1 MYIYIFAFLLLV
13 SREKSIASPPT
24 RQPRWLRIKIE
35 IRKKGD
41 WIARTERR
49 ENAMLGK
56 KGWKPGSVLQKI
68 ARSNESFLLI
78 ELITTPSPISFP
90 HIFERNVGN
99 GAARCAVN
107 QHRSANRIEKKI
119 GRNWSSIIASSLSLS
134 PFSKNCS
141 KVNGCLNTVGARCPA
156 FQLINETR
164 RAGVESRGGG
174 MENQERAAVILG

>member
-56 KGWKPGSVLQKI
+56 KGWKPGSVLQKT

-107 QHRSANRIEKKI
+107 QHRSANRIESRAKLVI
-119 GRNWSSIIASSLSLS
+119 DHRFF
-134 PFSKNCS
+134 PFSFSFFEELQQGKRLS
-141 KVNGCLNTVGARCPA
+141 QHGGSTVSSVS
-156 FQLINETR
+156 IN
-164 RAGVESRGGG
+164 
-174 MENQERAAVILG
+174 

>member
-107 QHRSANRIEKKI
+107 QHRSGNRIESRAKLVI
-119 GRNWSSIIASSLSLS
+119 DHRFF
-134 PFSKNCS
+134 PFSFSFFEELQQGKRLS
-141 KVNGCLNTVGARCPA
+141 RPW
-156 FQLINETR
+156 EH
-164 RAGVESRGGG
+164 GVQHF
-174 MENQERAAVILG
+174 N

>member
-35 IRKKGD
+35 KREIGSRPTRAYREKRKRD
-41 WIARTERR
+41 AR
-49 ENAMLGK
+49 K

-90 HIFERNVGN
+90 HIFERNVEN
-99 GAARCAVN
+99 GTARCAVN
-107 QHRSANRIEKKI
+107 QHRSGNRIESRAKLVI
-119 GRNWSSIIASSLSLS
+119 DHRFF
-134 PFSKNCS
+134 PFSFSFFEELQQGKRLS
-141 KVNGCLNTVGARCPA
+141 RPW
-156 FQLINETR
+156 EH
-164 RAGVESRGGG
+164 GVQRF
-174 MENQERAAVILG
+174 N

>member
-1 MYIYIFAFLLLV
+1 MYIYIYICVPSPRF
-13 SREKSIASPPT
+13 SRKIDRITAYAPASVAAYKN
-24 RQPRWLRIKIE
+24 RNK
-35 IRKKGD
+35 KKGRLD
-41 WIARTERR
+41 RALHARTERR

-107 QHRSANRIEKKI
+107 QHRSANRIESRAKLVI
-119 GRNWSSIIASSLSLS
+119 DHRFF
-134 PFSKNCS
+134 PFSFSFFEELQQGKRLSRLCRGS
-141 KVNGCLNTVGARCPA
+141 TVSSVS
-156 FQLINETR
+156 IN
-164 RAGVESRGGG
+164 
-174 MENQERAAVILG
+174 